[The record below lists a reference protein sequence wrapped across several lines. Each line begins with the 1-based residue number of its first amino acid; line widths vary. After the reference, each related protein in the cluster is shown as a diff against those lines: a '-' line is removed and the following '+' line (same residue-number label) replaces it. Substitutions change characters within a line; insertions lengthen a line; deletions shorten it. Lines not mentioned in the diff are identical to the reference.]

1 MRKGK
6 WIAAGCCAVAL
17 LAGAGII
24 ALGAMVDR
32 VKQIPV
38 CNPNLEEIADGA
50 CFGEY
55 SAGPVAVKVQVAVEG
70 HELAEIEVGE
80 HKRGPGGKAED
91 VIVGVIAS

>member
-6 WIAAGCCAVAL
+6 WIAAVCCAVTL

-70 HELAEIEVGE
+70 QLTMMDR
-80 HKRGPGGKAED
+80 RGQLGQPQCLM
-91 VIVGVIAS
+91 IV